1 MTDARALAMIKTVHT
16 IAWALFVAC
25 ILGIFYFAGRGRL
38 LAAGLSIAA
47 VMGEVAILAWNGMK
61 CPLTAI
67 AARYTDDREDNFDI
81 YLPLRLARYNKE
93 IFGSLYV
100 AGIVYTLFVW
110 LR

>member
-1 MTDARALAMIKTVHT
+1 MNDQRALALVKTVHT
-16 IAWALFVAC
+16 IAWAFFVAC

-47 VMGEVAILAWNGMK
+47 VMVEVAILALNGMK

-67 AARYTDDREDNFDI
+67 AAKYTDDRRDNFDI

-93 IFGSLYV
+93 IFGTLYL
-100 AGIVYTLFVW
+100 AGILYTVIVW